1 MFEFLRGVITD
12 LTPAYTVLDV
22 SGIGFQLFMANPYRL
37 TDKMQEGK
45 EVTIYVYQ
53 DVRQDAQ
60 LLYGFKNKMEKEL
73 FLQLIKVSGIGPK
86 SAMSILANE
95 DHEGLAQAVANEDVD
110 YLTQFPGVGKK
121 TAGQL
126 ILDLSGKLDDIFFN
140 NLESENDIPTFLSQ
154 PTKNKELEDAI
165 SALHALGYGKRETT
179 KIKKEL
185 EKMEKMETDAYL
197 SQALSLLTKHS

>member
-1 MFEFLRGVITD
+1 MD
-12 LTPAYTVLDV
+12 LTPAYVVLDV
-22 SGIGFQLFMANPYRL
+22 SGVGFQLFMANPYRL
-37 TDKMQEGK
+37 TDKMQDEK

-95 DHEGLAQAVANEDVD
+95 DHRGLAQAVENEDVD

-121 TAGQL
+121 TASQL
-126 ILDLSGKLDDIFFN
+126 ILDLKGKLDDIFFKN
-140 NLESENDIPTFLSQ
+140 SESGDDIPEFISQ
-154 PTKNKELEDAI
+154 TPRNKELEDAVE
-165 SALHALGYGKRETT
+165 ALHALGYGKKDTS

-185 EKMEKMETDAYL
+185 EKMEAMETDAYL
-197 SQALSLLTKHS
+197 SQALSLLTKY

>member
-1 MFEFLRGVITD
+1 MFEFLRGIITD
-12 LTPAYTVLDV
+12 LTPAYAVLDV

-37 TDKMQEGK
+37 TDKMQEEK

-60 LLYGFKNKMEKEL
+60 LLYGFKNKMEKDL

-95 DHEGLAQAVANEDVD
+95 DHQGLAQAVENEDVD
-110 YLTQFPGVGKK
+110 YLIQFPGVGKK

-126 ILDLSGKLDDIFFN
+126 ILDLNGKLDNIFFN
-140 NLESENDIPTFLSQ
+140 NYESEDDIPDFISR
-154 PTKNKELEDAI
+154 PSRNRELEDAI
-165 SALHALGYGKRETT
+165 EALHALGYGKRETSR
-179 KIKKEL
+179 IKKEL
-185 EKMEKMETDAYL
+185 EKMEAMETDAYL
-197 SQALSLLTKHS
+197 SQALSLLTKH